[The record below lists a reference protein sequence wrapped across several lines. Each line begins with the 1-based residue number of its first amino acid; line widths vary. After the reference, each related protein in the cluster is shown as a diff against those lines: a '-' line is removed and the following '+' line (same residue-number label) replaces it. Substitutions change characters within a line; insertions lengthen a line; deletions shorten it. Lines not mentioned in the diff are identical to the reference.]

1 MEKKILIVK
10 NISREGPGII
20 EALLKEQDIS
30 YTIVDLDKGHSFP
43 HLKDYSALVVL
54 GGPDSANDTIE
65 KMKLEL
71 RRIKE
76 ALSLKIPYLGIC
88 LGLQTLVKAAGGKVA
103 KSPVKEVGFKG
114 PDAKPFII
122 SLTEDGKKD
131 EFFNELGD
139 NLRVFQLHGETVEF
153 TQDMKLL
160 GTGKFCQNQIVKIG
174 ANAYGIQCHFELTPE
189 MFELW
194 LNEDADLLRL
204 NKKQLQNEFN
214 AFLDEYTSTGRKLFQ
229 NFLKIAGF

>member
-1 MEKKILIVK
+1 MDKKILIVK

-20 EALLKEQDIS
+20 EALLKEQGIP
-30 YTIVDLDKGHSFP
+30 YAIVDLDKGHAFP

-54 GGPDSANDTIE
+54 GGPDSANDSTE

-71 RRIKE
+71 QRIKD
-76 ALSLKIPYLGIC
+76 ALSLEIPYLGIC
-88 LGLQTLVKAAGGKVA
+88 LGLQTLVKAAGGKVT

-114 PDAKPFII
+114 PNAKPFII

-131 EFFNELGD
+131 EFFNGLGD
-139 NLRVFQLHGETVEF
+139 NFRVFQLHGETVEL

-160 GTGKFCQNQIVKIG
+160 STGEFCQNQIVKVGI
-174 ANAYGIQCHFELTPE
+174 NAYGIQCHFELTPE
-189 MFELW
+189 LFEVW
-194 LNEDADLLRL
+194 INKDADLLRL
-204 NKKQLQNEFN
+204 DKKRLQNEFN
-214 AFLDEYTSTGRKLFQ
+214 AFLDEYTVTGRKLFQ